1 VATGPMQFG
10 ANNNAGPNP
19 PIGSVPSGTQTILR
33 AQNPNQETL
42 VVRNE
47 AAGGLTAGDGLTAV
61 GGPVAV
67 RGLGGRDTDL
77 PGWGV
82 VGEADNTGVHDIAG
96 APGVIGQ
103 AGVIGQ
109 SVTGGHGVWGHSPQA
124 NGVQGVSNSFN
135 ASGVYG
141 ANTAGGYGVTG
152 RTFGNVSGDRAAVLG
167 ESVPDPSRAPG
178 CANGAATGVYGYSE
192 TGYGGVFISGLAGP
206 PPPPGTGV
214 FGCPNPNGGLR
225 VVGNIVKTKGEYSE
239 ALPHPDGS
247 QRLLYAPM
255 SPESWFEDYGRAQL
269 VGGRV
274 EVELDTDFVAV
285 LGIEDGE
292 YHVFLTPEGDTQGLY
307 VESRSARSF
316 IVREQQAGTS
326 NTTFS
331 YRVAV
336 KNKHRHPE
344 RLEILEEPEELTKP
358 PQPSPPQPSPPQPGA
373 PPDPPPYTS
382 DPADPPA

>member
-47 AAGGLTAGDGLTAV
+47 TAGGLGAGFGLTVEA
-61 GGPVAV
+61 GPVAV

-82 VGEADNTGVHDIAG
+82 VGEADNTGVHGIAG

-109 SVTGGHGVWGHSPQA
+109 SVTGGHGVWGQSPQA
-124 NGVQGVSNSFN
+124 NGVQGVSGSNN

-141 ANTAGGYGVTG
+141 ENTAGGYGVAG
-152 RTFGNVSGDRAAVLG
+152 RTFGLLNDDRAAVLG
-167 ESVPDPSRAPG
+167 ESLRAPG
-178 CANGAATGVYGYSE
+178 TTASGPNGKAAGVLGYSE
-192 TGYGGVFISGLAGP
+192 TGYGGVFITGQAGSNVPWVNSGGI
-206 PPPPGTGV
+206 
-214 FGCPNPNGGLR
+214 R
-225 VVGNIVKTKGEYSE
+225 IVGDSVKTFGEYSE

-269 VGGRV
+269 VEGRV

-336 KNKHRHPE
+336 KNKHRQPR
-344 RLEILEEPEELTKP
+344 RLAILDEPEELTKP
-358 PQPSPPQPSPPQPGA
+358 PQTPSRPTSDPPH
-373 PPDPPPYTS
+373 PPYTS
-382 DPADPPA
+382 DPPDPLA